1 MSNAGLSGKRLFLF
15 PVAWPLTQSVSK
27 GEAPGGVLGAVH
39 HGSGLLCA
47 LISWSSRMCDGPT
60 PLWKSTLR
68 PAIALFMEKYN
79 LPATEPIHIAH
90 GSAIQPDPF
99 IG

>member
-1 MSNAGLSGKRLFLF
+1 MTFWEETFFVSHC
-15 PVAWPLTQSVSK
+15 LTLTWSISK
-27 GEAPGGVLGAVH
+27 GEVPGGVLGAVH

-47 LISWSSRMCDGPT
+47 LISWSSRMCDGPA

-79 LPATEPIHIAH
+79 LPATEPIYTAC
-90 GSAIQPDPF
+90 GSAMCPDPF